1 MTFKFEET
9 VKSFTVYFYDK
20 SLYEK
25 TEDFFLDVEIPQ
37 DTVLEHAF
45 KESPAK
51 IEIANDDSNNCIM
64 NYILTNT
71 AVLIGKL

>member
-9 VKSFTVYFYDK
+9 VKSFTVYFYDE

-37 DTVLEHAF
+37 DTVLKRAF
-45 KESPAK
+45 KGSPAK

-64 NYILTNT
+64 NYISTNT